1 MQADIEKAALAVGL
15 YFAYL
20 PVISGQITRDQV
32 LEMAA
37 LLEELPKPVL
47 AYCRSGAR
55 SANLFHLT
63 QQLSG

>member
-15 YFAYL
+15 HFAYL

>member
-1 MQADIEKAALAVGL
+1 MQADIEKAALAAGL
-15 YFAYL
+15 HFVYL

-55 SANLFHLT
+55 STNLFHLT